1 MGGEQSFLM
10 DGRFVA
16 KMVEASS
23 CARHE
28 TVFII
33 GGGNGLLPSTLA
45 DACRLVTVEPDQG
58 IANYLYTL
66 GLYHDTVI
74 HAQPHLVL
82 GDVEFD
88 KLLCLQPEHVD
99 ERLLSSMLRVPFSQA
114 VLMMPDDVA
123 GAFRSRNRL
132 GTLLRASY
140 DVRHVVKVP
149 KGAFSP
155 ALSFPCA
162 MVSLRPSADTNPVD
176 AALRLLVREAGTMR
190 GLLTRSCREFFGYTL
205 VEAQAAVR
213 MFDQSFLKKRFWD
226 LDEKEFKDVYAWLKL
241 G

>member
-1 MGGEQSFLM
+1 
-10 DGRFVA
+10 
-16 KMVEASS
+16 MVEAST

-74 HAQPHLVL
+74 HAEPHLVL

-99 ERLLSSMLRVPFSQA
+99 ERLLASMLRVPFSQS
-114 VLMMPDDVA
+114 VLVAPDELL
-123 GAFRSRNRL
+123 GAFRARNQL
-132 GTLLRASY
+132 GILLRASF
-140 DVRHVVKVP
+140 DLEVIKSVP
-149 KGAFSP
+149 KNAYSP
-155 ALSFPCA
+155 ELDFPVSLVSLSPKKDADAVALS
-162 MVSLRPSADTNPVD
+162 LQ
-176 AALRLLVREAGTMR
+176 LLLREAGTMR
-190 GLLTRSCREFFGYTL
+190 GLLTRSCREFFDYTL
-205 VEAQAAVR
+205 ADAQEAVR
-213 MFDQSFLKKRFWD
+213 LLPAD
-226 LDEKEFKDVYAWLKL
+226 LLNPAEAIIANTNLTHKHFEPIISILNSRRSCPSTRSHH
-241 G
+241 